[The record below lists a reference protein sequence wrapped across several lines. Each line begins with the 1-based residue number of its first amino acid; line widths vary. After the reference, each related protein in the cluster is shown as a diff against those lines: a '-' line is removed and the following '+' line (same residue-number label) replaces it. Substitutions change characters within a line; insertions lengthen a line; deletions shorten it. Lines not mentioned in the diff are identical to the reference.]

1 METNLKISFT
11 TEENMFAYV
20 FRFGLRHT
28 GRKLVVA
35 EDDII
40 RKELVGYLA
49 KRRATVAENKNVNG
63 FCIYKSIPD
72 DTTAYSCL
80 SEICLHEYCASFR
93 TTEIPSVIVAL
104 DPAADEPD
112 NFWKS
117 AGASKRYDYPR
128 VQCFLMNSELKPVF
142 LNTFAIAE
150 KEIDLI
156 CPWINRHVVN
166 EKFISLLHEAIS
178 RGVKI
183 KIKYGIGTDSSDVRQ
198 KTSED
203 TVEMLKSR
211 FSGTNLLEFKKGNTH
226 IKYLI
231 CDDKYMMCGSYNFL
245 SFTADYEDTD
255 ERDEGM
261 EYIVDKS
268 QIAVRRRQLFS

>member
-1 METNLKISFT
+1 MGTNPKISFT

-20 FRFGLRHT
+20 FRFGLRHS

-35 EDDII
+35 EDDIV
-40 RKELVGYLA
+40 RKELIGYLTE
-49 KRRATVAENKNVNG
+49 RRAIVAENKNVNG
-63 FCIYKSIPD
+63 FCIFKSMPAD
-72 DTTAYSCL
+72 MTVYSCI
-80 SEICLHEYCASFR
+80 SEICLHEKKALLE
-93 TTEIPSVIVAL
+93 TTEIPYVTVVL
-104 DPAADEPD
+104 DPDAAEPD
-112 NFWKS
+112 NYWKS
-117 AGASKRYDYPR
+117 AGISRHFDYPR
-128 VQCFLMNSELKPVF
+128 TQCFLMNNELKPVF

-166 EKFISLLHEAIS
+166 EKFVSLLHEAIS
-178 RGVKI
+178 RGVRI
-183 KIKYGIGTDSSDVRQ
+183 KIIYGIGTDSSDGRQ
-198 KTSED
+198 RTSED

-245 SFTADYEDTD
+245 SFTADYEDET